1 MIRYDHL
8 LAPCDKIEEIASIG
22 RHWPGAI
29 PSLPPGTGSPY
40 EIIRRTRI
48 RRFIPACRASKNPN
62 LHGRPTSQRSPPVV
76 RARNEAAEPAFPPT
90 RGSDAAPF
98 PGPIQ
103 SSL

>member
-8 LAPCDKIEEIASIG
+8 LAPCDKIEETASIG

-29 PSLPPGTGSPY
+29 PSLPPGTGSPD
-40 EIIRRTRI
+40 EMIRRTRI
-48 RRFIPACRASKNPN
+48 RRFVPAYRAPKSEFAWPARQPATAIASFAPQC
-62 LHGRPTSQRSPPVV
+62 GRRTSI
-76 RARNEAAEPAFPPT
+76 PPT

-98 PGPIQ
+98 SGPIQ